1 MSEGEWTITFVAPDE
16 DGVLQDHEVAGVSE
30 KTARS
35 FYQHWWEEALAPT
48 GSIAIFCG
56 TCPVGQNID
65 CPHAGQPGVPGWP
78 YADIKK
84 VRIDPTARL
93 A

>member
-1 MSEGEWTITFVAPDE
+1 
-16 DGVLQDHEVAGVSE
+16 VS
-30 KTARS
+30 TMLLAIAVRNS
-35 FYQHWWEEALAPT
+35 PGSSWALP
-48 GSIAIFCG
+48 IAIFCG